1 MSASASASAPDAR
14 AELAWVTWLR
24 VLAIYGVVLI
34 HTVGSTAAAG
44 AAGETA
50 TVNGWVARALD
61 LPFLWVVPVFV
72 MLSGT
77 LLLDPERYPGP
88 GPFLR
93 RRVGRLVPA
102 VVVWHVVYLAY
113 FGLTRDGFVSS
124 AAEALGRV
132 VTGQVAPHLY
142 FLWIVLGLSLVTP
155 LLVPW
160 VATVDRRAWLVAAL
174 VAWSLPVLS
183 TWPLGP
189 DGNPVGVTQSAW
201 TWWLPYLGAYLAGWA
216 LRGLLL
222 PSRYVVPLALVAGGL
237 MALLTWQWRN
247 EDAPGWLTDWF
258 GAHYYGPSV
267 ALLSV
272 LVLLLA
278 QSTIRPGGALGA
290 LVRPGAMRIVRPAGA
305 ATLGIFT
312 LHFLVLAVGTD
323 TGLLGEPVT
332 TWPVLLIRFLVVAV
346 VSTGLVLVL
355 RRVPVLGRVV

>member
-1 MSASASASAPDAR
+1 MSR

-44 AAGETA
+44 AAGESDP
-50 TVNGWVARALD
+50 VDGWVARALD

-72 MLSGT
+72 MLSGA

-88 GPFLR
+88 GAFLR

-113 FGLTRDGFVSS
+113 FGLTREGFVTGPG
-124 AAEALGRV
+124 EALARV
-132 VTGQVAPHLY
+132 VTGEVAPHLY
-142 FLWIVLGLSLVTP
+142 FLWIVLGLSLITP

-160 VATVDRRAWLVAAL
+160 VASVDRRAWLVAAVL
-174 VAWSLPVLS
+174 AWSLPILS

-189 DGNPVGVTQSAW
+189 DGTPVGVTQSAW

-216 LRGLLL
+216 LRGVLL
-222 PSRYVVPLALVAGGL
+222 PSRYVVPLALLVVGL

-247 EDAPGWLTDWF
+247 PAAPSWLTSWL
-258 GAHYYGPSV
+258 GAHYYGPTV

-272 LVLLLA
+272 LILLLA
-278 QSTIRPGGALGA
+278 QATIRTGGALGLLA
-290 LVRPGAMRIVRPAGA
+290 RPAVMRVVRPVGA
-305 ATLGIFT
+305 ATLGIFS

-332 TWPVLLIRFLVVAV
+332 TWPVLVLRFLVVAT
-346 VSTGLVLVL
+346 VSTALVLVL
-355 RRVPVLGRVV
+355 RQVPVVRQVL